1 MEEVHNSINSIEL
14 LSLEFKAL
22 KKKKVNFKLPIGF
35 DICPNHGRSIY
46 INIKNRV
53 QKKKNKTPSLSLKTM
68 YLVYLVVV
76 ICLGSLILNT
86 SEILFFSFTVYFQ
99 LHFFSFK

>member
-1 MEEVHNSINSIEL
+1 MFIGDFRRIFFISVLHPPRSLIFMEEVHSSINSIEL

-53 QKKKNKTPSLSLKTM
+53 QKKKTKHPL
-68 YLVYLVVV
+68 YP
-76 ICLGSLILNT
+76 
-86 SEILFFSFTVYFQ
+86 
-99 LHFFSFK
+99 